1 MKKIVLSAIALIV
14 TGTLISFKLPTTKTS
29 EVVAF
34 QDGNKGKAIYN
45 KTCVA
50 CHQANGQ
57 GIPNAF
63 PPLAKSDYL
72 KRAPKD
78 LISVILKGQSGEI
91 KVNGVVYNG
100 MMPAQDYLSDEEIAD
115 VLNYINNS
123 WGNKNLKPIL
133 PSQVK
138 LLRP

>member
-1 MKKIVLSAIALIV
+1 MKRWMIISALLILVISSVAFVQPANLAKSIANGKIVYTNNCMNCHMEDGKGLS
-14 TGTLISFKLPTTKTS
+14 G
-29 EVVAF
+29 
-34 QDGNKGKAIYN
+34 
-45 KTCVA
+45 
-50 CHQANGQ
+50 
-57 GIPNAF
+57 AF

>member
-1 MKKIVLSAIALIV
+1 MKRGLILGGLLFSV
-14 TGTLISFKLPTTKTS
+14 YAA
-29 EVVAF
+29 VAF
-34 QDGNKGKAIYN
+34 IQPANLAKSI
-45 KTCVA
+45 
-50 CHQANGQ
+50 ANGKTVYTNNCMNCHMED
-57 GIPNAF
+57 GKGLAGAF
-63 PPLAKSDYL
+63 PPIAKSDYL
-72 KRAPKD
+72 KRSPKD

-115 VLNYINNS
+115 VLNYVNNS

-138 LLRP
+138 QLRP

>member
-1 MKKIVLSAIALIV
+1 MKRWMVLSGLLVFVFGA
-14 TGTLISFKLPTTKTS
+14 
-29 EVVAF
+29 VAF
-34 QDGNKGKAIYN
+34 VQPANMTKSIAKGKTVYVNNIM
-45 KTCVA
+45 K
-50 CHQANGQ
+50 CHMEEGK
-57 GIPNAF
+57 GVEGAF
-63 PPLAKSDYL
+63 PPVAKSDYL

-78 LISVILKGQSGEI
+78 LISVILKGQTGEL

-123 WGNKNLKPIL
+123 WGNKNIKPIL

>member
-1 MKKIVLSAIALIV
+1 MKRGVILGVLVFFVFAA
-14 TGTLISFKLPTTKTS
+14 
-29 EVVAF
+29 VAF
-34 QDGNKGKAIYN
+34 FQPANLTMSI
-45 KTCVA
+45 
-50 CHQANGQ
+50 ANGKKVYTNNCMNCHMED
-57 GIPNAF
+57 GKGLEGAF

-72 KRAPKD
+72 KRPSKD
-78 LISVILKGQSGEI
+78 LIAVILKGQSGEI

-133 PSQVK
+133 PAQVK

>member
-1 MKKIVLSAIALIV
+1 MIISVLLVFVFSA
-14 TGTLISFKLPTTKTS
+14 
-29 EVVAF
+29 VAF
-34 QDGNKGKAIYN
+34 IQPASMAKSI
-45 KTCVA
+45 
-50 CHQANGQ
+50 ANGKNVYTNNCMNCHMED
-57 GIPNAF
+57 GKGLESAF
-63 PPLAKSDYL
+63 PPIAKSDFL
-72 KRAPKD
+72 KRPPKD
-78 LISVILKGQSGEI
+78 LINVILKGQSGEI
-91 KVNGVVYNG
+91 KVNGVLYNG